1 MGIRLKLLSVIL
13 ILVVSFVISAST
25 YFGVVSAAA
34 RIQSEEQSLTN
45 LKIAFLH
52 ESGELNKLASA
63 NYFVQLPAFRNAVTE
78 TDNAFTLVAGLKLLP
93 KASPSVA
100 AALKSIVKLKSE
112 LDRNTL
118 SFLSVVSILRND
130 AFGFGFD
137 PDRLDFFELVTSDS
151 LRTVAG
157 GQQVIDHARDFLNQM
172 GILSQE
178 IDASVKVIDEQYSL
192 IDGAIAQI
200 RLRTALV
207 SLSIILLLVAATVL
221 IGIISTNRIV
231 RAIRLIEANIAR
243 IRGGDLTQ
251 VFAAGTKDE
260 IGRLSANLNDFLSS
274 LRETLRG
281 IQGVS
286 VENVGMKQNL
296 LATTEQTSSSAHQIA
311 ASTASIT
318 RRIASLD
325 ENLGRSSSS
334 VEEIAT
340 SIAALNDQI
349 AEQSAMVEEST
360 ASVTE
365 MIASVDNVAK
375 ISARRREAAER
386 LVRIFLEGGEKVNA
400 TLEAVGQISRSLDSI
415 REITA
420 IIENISSQT
429 NLLAM
434 NAAIEA
440 AHAGEAGRGFSVVAD
455 EIRKLAEASAANS
468 QGIGRILREIVDR
481 IEDATSSG
489 ADTNEALAAID
500 REIKEMAKSFL
511 EIAATT
517 EELRAGGSQIL
528 QAMTALR
535 EVSSGVMASSTT
547 INESS
552 GEISSTMGVVQ
563 GVSSEVRTGM
573 TEIARGVDEISRA
586 VTGVLSAAGRLGE
599 QSDALNG
606 RLSSFKT
613 G

>member
-63 NYFVQLPAFRNAVTE
+63 NYSVQLPAFRNAVTE
-78 TDNAFTLVAGLKLLP
+78 TDNAFTLVAGLRLLP

>member
-78 TDNAFTLVAGLKLLP
+78 TDNAFTLVAGLRLLP

>member
-63 NYFVQLPAFRNAVTE
+63 NYSVQLPAFRNAVTE
-78 TDNAFTLVAGLKLLP
+78 TDNAFTLVAGLRLLP

-386 LVRIFLEGGEKVNA
+386 LVRVFLEGGEKVTA